1 MSMARSSEAGSTGR
15 LGPLYERKRLAL
27 DLQRHV
33 VNFPPAV
40 GVKQILPDLKAQQ
53 RHRLEA
59 ARLLALEKEDREMR
73 QQARQLVG
81 DHAHRIHPG
90 SLAGGMGGDAQVQV
104 ILAVENN
111 QLGHVGPCR
120 FRTIIASGQ
129 GYTTLMNAEEWRDV
143 DPDLFEKTI
152 RPRGRP
158 AILRGLVQSW
168 PAAQAGRT
176 SPEALIGY
184 LRTFYA
190 GQPAPL
196 FEGAPEING
205 RFFYNDDAGRLQ
217 FPIARARRSRTC
229 LIGSW
234 PEWAIRRLRPCM
246 PARSRCPSISRGS
259 RAANHLRTLITVTS
273 VLESIWIGNR
283 TCIAAHFDN
292 TENIACV
299 VAGTRRFTMF
309 PPDQISNLYVGPLDL
324 TPAGQ
329 PVSLVDIR
337 NPDLERFPRFA
348 AALEV
353 AEVAELGPG
362 DAVYVPAL
370 WWHHVEALDDFNVLV
385 NYWWREVPE
394 YFDSPSAAC
403 CIAC

>member
-1 MSMARSSEAGSTGR
+1 
-15 LGPLYERKRLAL
+15 
-27 DLQRHV
+27 
-33 VNFPPAV
+33 
-40 GVKQILPDLKAQQ
+40 
-53 RHRLEA
+53 
-59 ARLLALEKEDREMR
+59 
-73 QQARQLVG
+73 
-81 DHAHRIHPG
+81 
-90 SLAGGMGGDAQVQV
+90 
-104 ILAVENN
+104 
-111 QLGHVGPCR
+111 
-120 FRTIIASGQ
+120 
-129 GYTTLMNAEEWRDV
+129 MNAEEWRDV
-143 DPDLFEKTI
+143 DPELFEKTI

-176 SPEALIGY
+176 SPEALTGY

-205 RFFYNDDAGRLQ
+205 RFFYNATLDGFNFQSRRAPLTDLFDRLLAGVGNPSAPALYAGSVSLPIY
-217 FPIARARRSRTC
+217 FPGFST
-229 LIGSW
+229 
-234 PEWAIRRLRPCM
+234 
-246 PARSRCPSISRGS
+246 
-259 RAANHLRTLITVTS
+259 ANHLRTLITVTS

-309 PPDQISNLYVGPLDL
+309 PPDQIGNLYVGPLDL

-394 YFDSPSAAC
+394 FFDSPSASLLHCLLTIKSLPPGERARWKAVFDYL
-403 CIAC
+403 IFQTAAPALEHLPPQVRGLFGELTEPNADRIRAMLIKSLSRR